1 MFKLYVTA
9 NTAAWAQASGSQLYY
24 TEN

>member
-9 NTAAWAQASGSQLYY
+9 NIAAWAQASGSQLYY